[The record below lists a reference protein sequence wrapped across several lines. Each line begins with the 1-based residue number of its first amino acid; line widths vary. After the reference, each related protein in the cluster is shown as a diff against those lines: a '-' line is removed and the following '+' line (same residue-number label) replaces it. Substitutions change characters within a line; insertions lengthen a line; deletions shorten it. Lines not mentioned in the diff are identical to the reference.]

1 MAKLQTKKLNIND
14 FSSHNRED
22 IGRLARSLNPFFDEI
37 EKALRK
43 GLTVD
48 ENLPFEYNSFDI
60 SVDANGNPKTSVSIP
75 TSLSTIKGIMVISAS
90 ATGNYPTATPFIS
103 YSISGSV
110 IKITNVKGLPA
121 NINFNLTVM
130 VLS

>member
-1 MAKLQTKKLNIND
+1 M
-14 FSSHNRED
+14 RED
-22 IGRLARSLNPFFDEI
+22 ISRLARSLNPFFDEV

-60 SVDANGNPKTSVSIP
+60 SVDTNGTPKNSVSIP
-75 TSLSTIKGIMVISAS
+75 TSLSGVKGIMVISAT

-103 YSISGSV
+103 YTISGTT
-110 IKITNVKGLPA
+110 IKINNVKGLPA
-121 NINFNLTVM
+121 NITFNLTVM